1 MILETVKKGACNSFM
16 FLTIN
21 STDINLCAHAYVS
34 TYVQTN
40 IYYTHTHISIY
51 LIISYI
57 SFISSLE
64 EFTSYRD
71 VLKDKNRH
79 SKSRC
84 YTLELNIWNMI

>member
-40 IYYTHTHISIY
+40 IYYTHTHIY
-51 LIISYI
+51 P
-57 SFISSLE
+57 FI
-64 EFTSYRD
+64 
-71 VLKDKNRH
+71 
-79 SKSRC
+79 
-84 YTLELNIWNMI
+84 